1 MCPNIRCDG
10 KSCNFF
16 FLKTWPQTATFRDC
30 VTVAVAVAGRQTP
43 HGENERYSHTVTV
56 AVRRLYVCTS
66 LRASKCRDL
75 GIHIQYQPAALIKR
89 NKCFIG
95 VSSEPSYT
103 DASTVQFLSRVPSTR
118 YIFRTKALFWTRA
131 HSEQSLP
138 ILETAS
144 HLQYYNERLRATA
157 KISLN
162 LSACLYISLHT
173 LHMPH
178 FLTHGGNY
186 KQWAQ
191 GQPHCSSCTSVSSYI
206 SSCVNKNEKEKNHC
220 TINVAK

>member
-1 MCPNIRCDG
+1 LSRGFLSNCVINFLSIFIALYMCPNIRCDG
-10 KSCNFF
+10 KSCNF

-95 VSSEPSYT
+95 VHR
-103 DASTVQFLSRVPSTR
+103 RV
-118 YIFRTKALFWTRA
+118 
-131 HSEQSLP
+131 
-138 ILETAS
+138 
-144 HLQYYNERLRATA
+144 N
-157 KISLN
+157 
-162 LSACLYISLHT
+162 
-173 LHMPH
+173 
-178 FLTHGGNY
+178 G
-186 KQWAQ
+186 
-191 GQPHCSSCTSVSSYI
+191 SVSFPGAQYAVHFPDQRAVLDEGALRTVFTNTRDSQPPT
-206 SSCVNKNEKEKNHC
+206 VLQ
-220 TINVAK
+220 